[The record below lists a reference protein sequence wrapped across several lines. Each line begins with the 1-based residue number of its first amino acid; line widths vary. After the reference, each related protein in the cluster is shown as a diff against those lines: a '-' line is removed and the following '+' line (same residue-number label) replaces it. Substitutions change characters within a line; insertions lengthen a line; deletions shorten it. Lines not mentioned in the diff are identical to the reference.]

1 MFIVFKDFKD
11 LELKILKRIVH
22 KFWIMGSHRRS
33 YSRSSSYER
42 RKRRSSS
49 HDRHRR
55 RSDRY
60 DRKYRSPHRNSPRN
74 GGISNPPP
82 DHPEANEG
90 NNIYVA
96 NLSPETKESELK
108 EIFGKYGSIKD
119 VRIVRDPFTKES
131 RCFGF
136 VTYENPESASEA
148 TKALNDSEVNG
159 RKIRAE
165 RARRSKPHE
174 PTPGSYC
181 GPAGASSKYRLA
193 SKYRRRSPPSP
204 VSRTRRSRSPR

>member
-1 MFIVFKDFKD
+1 
-11 LELKILKRIVH
+11 
-22 KFWIMGSHRRS
+22 MGSHRRS
-33 YSRSSSYER
+33 YSRSSSTER
-42 RKRRSSS
+42 YKRRSSS
-49 HDRHRR
+49 RERHRHR
-55 RSDRY
+55 HDHH
-60 DRKYRSPHRNSPRN
+60 DRKYRSPPRHSSHS

-96 NLSPETKESELK
+96 NLSQDTKEGELK
-108 EIFGKYGSIKD
+108 EIFGRYGSIKE
-119 VRIVRDPFTKES
+119 VKIVRDPFTKES
-131 RCFGF
+131 RGFGF
-136 VTYENPESASEA
+136 VTFDNPESAGDAVKE
-148 TKALNDSEVNG
+148 LNDSELNG
-159 RKIRAE
+159 RKMRAE

-204 VSRTRRSRSPR
+204 ISRSRRSRSPR

>member
-1 MFIVFKDFKD
+1 
-11 LELKILKRIVH
+11 
-22 KFWIMGSHRRS
+22 MGSYRRS
-33 YSRSSSYER
+33 YSRSSSNER
-42 RKRRSSS
+42 RKKRSPSYERHRHR
-49 HDRHRR
+49 HDRH
-55 RSDRY
+55 
-60 DRKYRSPHRNSPRN
+60 DRKYRSPRRSPRN

-90 NNIYVA
+90 NNVYIA

-108 EIFGKYGSIKD
+108 DLFGKHGSIKD

-131 RCFGF
+131 RGFGF
-136 VTYENPESASEA
+136 VTFENSDNATEA
-148 TKALNDSEVNG
+148 VKEINDTEVNG

-165 RARRSKPHE
+165 KARRSKPHQ

-204 VSRTRRSRSPR
+204 ISHRRSRSPR

>member
-1 MFIVFKDFKD
+1 
-11 LELKILKRIVH
+11 
-22 KFWIMGSHRRS
+22 MGSHRRS

-49 HDRHRR
+49 HDRHRHR
-55 RSDRY
+55 HDRY
-60 DRKYRSPHRNSPRN
+60 ERKYRSPQRRSPRN

-96 NLSPETKESELK
+96 NLSSETKESDLK
-108 EIFGKYGSIKD
+108 EIFGRYGGIKD

-131 RCFGF
+131 RGFGF
-136 VTYENPESASEA
+136 VTFENSESANEA
-148 TKALNDSEVNG
+148 VKELNDSDLKG
-159 RKIRAE
+159 RKIRTE

-181 GPAGASSKYRLA
+181 GPAGASSKYRIA
-193 SKYRRRSPPSP
+193 SRYRRRSPPSP
-204 VSRTRRSRSPR
+204 VSHSRRSRSPR